1 MKYYKNRI
9 IKKNEGFSLVE
20 VLIAVI
26 ILAIVS
32 VLMVQGVNISRK
44 AYTSNKIKTEA
55 SALAN
60 QEIEKIRS
68 MSFNDI
74 GIISGDPAG
83 TIELQTIINDFTI
96 NRSVLW
102 VAGSENKIKQVKIV
116 VSNPA
121 LINNIRIVTEISPM
135 GISIAA
141 ASTTTSS
148 GTTTTVPAT
157 TTTVPATTTTVPA
170 TTTTVPATTTTILLP
185 APRNL
190 TVVSDLK
197 NSKKNRTVKLSWS
210 APSNPPYGLSTY
222 KIYRNGVFLKNVS
235 SGTRNTS
242 DSLLKDYSEKTY
254 YVTVVYSTGQESSPS
269 NIVATVPTN

>member
-9 IKKNEGFSLVE
+9 IKENEGFSLVE

-32 VLMVQGVNISRK
+32 VLMIQGVNMSRK

-74 GIISGDPAG
+74 GIIGQDPAG
-83 TIELQTIINDFTI
+83 TIELQTVINDFTVD
-96 NRSVLW
+96 RSVLW
-102 VAGSENKIKQVKIV
+102 VAGSDNKIKQVKIV

-135 GISIAA
+135 GMSIAA

-148 GTTTTVPAT
+148 GATTTVPATTTTIPAT

-170 TTTTVPATTTTILLP
+170 ETTVVQYPP
-185 APRNL
+185 PNNL
-190 TVVSDLK
+190 TIIS
-197 NSKKNRTVKLSWS
+197 NTAQGSNRTVVISWQR
-210 APSNPPYGLSTY
+210 PSNISYGIDHY
-222 KIYRNGVFLKNVS
+222 NIYRNNSVIDTIISNNQTIQYTNINNK
-235 SGTRNTS
+235 NTS
-242 DSLLKDYSEKTY
+242 YAFYITA
-254 YVTVVYSTGQESSPS
+254 VYSNGIESLKS
-269 NIVATVPTN
+269 NEVST